1 MSKVK
6 TLAHSFLFLL
16 SESNSGQYDNNFY
29 SSSPGK
35 KSQMEQILPSLLCNM
50 RINKDDVN
58 YNSLNIFF
66 MKLYLEY

>member
-35 KSQMEQILPSLLCNM
+35 KITDGATSAKFTL
-50 RINKDDVN
+50 
-58 YNSLNIFF
+58 
-66 MKLYLEY
+66 